1 MREVF
6 RSNGIVAVLRAS
18 SVEEAKEKAMAIF
31 EGGIKIIEVTF
42 TVPNADSVI
51 RELSSL
57 KEKGAWIGAG
67 TVLDVDMCR
76 KAIESGAQ
84 FIVSPHLDE
93 DISKYCK
100 EKGVFYMPGVMTPT
114 EIVKAL
120 KLGHKILKLFPGE
133 VLKPTFVKAMKGPFP
148 EVEFVPTG
156 GVSLENLH
164 EWFEAGV
171 LAVGVGTALTKGT
184 PDEVKQKAQ
193 MFVEKVRGCLR

>member
-1 MREVF
+1 
-6 RSNGIVAVLRAS
+6 
-18 SVEEAKEKAMAIF
+18 
-31 EGGIKIIEVTF
+31 
-42 TVPNADSVI
+42 
-51 RELSSL
+51 
-57 KEKGAWIGAG
+57 
-67 TVLDVDMCR
+67 VLDVDMCR

-193 MFVEKVRGCLR
+193 TFVEKVRGCLR